1 MTTEDHAARVEQIL
15 SEARESAMVA
25 TTWTCSMDSD
35 GANHFVAVPQPY
47 SWWNRFSVG
56 WVAGLL
62 FCLAL
67 DVLFS

>member
-1 MTTEDHAARVEQIL
+1 MTNEDHAARVEQIL

-25 TTWTCSMDSD
+25 TTWTCSMDSED
-35 GANHFVAVPQPY
+35 RVRYVTAPTL
-47 SWWNRFSVG
+47 WWNRFSVG

>member
-1 MTTEDHAARVEQIL
+1 MTREDHGTAVEYTPGATVTT
-15 SEARESAMVA
+15 SWYCGPEPEREIRY
-25 TTWTCSMDSD
+25 
-35 GANHFVAVPQPY
+35 VAVRPA
-47 SWWNRFSVG
+47 WWNRFSVG